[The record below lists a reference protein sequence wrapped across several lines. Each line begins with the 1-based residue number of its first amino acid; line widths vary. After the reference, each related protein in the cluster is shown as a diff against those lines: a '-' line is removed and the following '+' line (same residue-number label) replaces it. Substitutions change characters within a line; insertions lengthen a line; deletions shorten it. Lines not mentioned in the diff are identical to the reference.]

1 MRRQTALAKK
11 GRTASKSSL
20 SASAGSSS
28 CKSVCRLTSASRS
41 GAGPSNGTLCIKAW
55 MAVPRSAPVMP
66 VFCKNA
72 GRSSATGRA
81 AWATA
86 LTLTLAGT
94 FSSAS
99 RGLRQAKLAFSIS
112 TTAGSAAGRAV
123 RAAVRSPPA
132 GAARGWPA
140 VRGAA
145 RNAARKLVYSHSAL
159 LSGWSSAAVKI
170 QPAQL
175 VMLRMASGPVAS
187 AAAQSAGS
195 LREDAAFSAA
205 P

>member
-1 MRRQTALAKK
+1 MPCTSTSAAAALPCPAAGVTSAAGRAVMNGSSRKICFASRMRRQTALAKK

-55 MAVPRSAPVMP
+55 MAVPRSAPVML

-112 TTAGSAAGRAV
+112 TTAGSAAG
-123 RAAVRSPPA
+123 A
-132 GAARGWPA
+132 GGAGGCSVSSGRG
-140 VRGAA
+140 
-145 RNAARKLVYSHSAL
+145 ST
-159 LSGWSSAAVKI
+159 
-170 QPAQL
+170 
-175 VMLRMASGPVAS
+175 RMASGARCSP
-187 AAAQSAGS
+187 
-195 LREDAAFSAA
+195 
-205 P
+205 